1 MCGIVGTVSPAT
13 SQAEIEM
20 LLRQMNDQI
29 HHRGPDEDGFFVA
42 GPVGLAMRR
51 LSIIDLAGGTQPVYN
66 ETRTVVTVFNGEIYN
81 YRELTAELQ
90 QRGHSFTTNSD
101 TETIVHLYEEMGE
114 ECVHALRGMFAL
126 AIWDA
131 RRHQLF
137 VARDRLGIKP
147 LYYTQVGD
155 QLLFASE
162 IKALLQHPGVE
173 ARLDPTALGQY
184 LSLKYVPAPQTLFA
198 GISSLPPGHSLIWN
212 ERGVTIQPYWRLQFV
227 DGTNDSFSE
236 RVYAERLDELLKES
250 VNLHL
255 RSDVPFGAFLSGG
268 VDSSAIVALMSQIL
282 PDPVKTFSV
291 GFSSSVGE
299 SDELPY
305 ARLIAQRFQTDH
317 HEVIVEAADFIDLAE
332 KVIWHLDQPIADQA
346 TFATYMLSTL
356 AAQHV
361 KMVLTGEGGDELF
374 AGYARYAGDRF
385 SPYLRNLPAPVKATA
400 LALSQ
405 RIPGMRRGKLALYA
419 LLQPDEARRL
429 VNWFPL
435 FNDDMHAALISD
447 SLKERI
453 GTTTAATRY
462 ADHLRATNAK
472 TPLNRML
479 AVDTQYWLPDYLLL
493 RGDKLTMAASLEARV
508 PLLDHKVVEFAAS
521 VPPHFKLNGW
531 TRKYLLKQV
540 SRGLLPNE
548 VIDRKK
554 AGFPI
559 PIGHWFRHEARHF
572 IHDLL
577 APDTVQRRGL
587 FKPAYVATLLREHDS
602 GFADHSALLWGLSSI
617 ELWQQ
622 RFLDNAPRVAPV
634 RSNALL
640 V

>member
-13 SQAEIEM
+13 PQAEIAA

-42 GPVGLAMRR
+42 EAVGLAMRR

-66 ETRTVVTVFNGEIYN
+66 ENRTVVTVFNGEIYN

-90 QRGHSFTTNSD
+90 QRGHIFTTNSD

-147 LYYTQVGD
+147 LYYTQVGN

-198 GISSLPPGHSLIWN
+198 GISSLPPGHALIWN
-212 ERGVTIQPYWRLQFV
+212 ERGLIIKRYWDLQFV
-227 DGTNDSFSE
+227 DGGSDSFSE
-236 RVYAERLDELLKES
+236 RVYAERLTDLLQES
-250 VNLHL
+250 VKLHL

-268 VDSSAIVALMSQIL
+268 VDSSTIVALMSQVL
-282 PDPVKTFSV
+282 DEPVKTFSV
-291 GFSSSVGE
+291 GFSSGVGE

-305 ARLIAQRFQTDH
+305 ARLVAQQFQTDH
-317 HEVIVEAADFIDLAE
+317 HEIIVEAADFINLAE

-356 AAQHV
+356 AAQQV

-374 AGYARYAGDRF
+374 AGYARYVGERV
-385 SPYLRNLPAPVKATA
+385 SPYVRNLPSAIKATT

-405 RIPGMRRGKLALYA
+405 RLPGMRRGKLALYA
-419 LLQPDEARRL
+419 LCQPDEARRL

-453 GTTTAATRY
+453 GTISAATRY
-462 ADHLRATNAK
+462 AERLETTTAK

-508 PLLDHKVVEFAAS
+508 PLLDHKLVEFAAGL
-521 VPPHFKLNGW
+521 PTHFKLNGW

-540 SRGLLPNE
+540 ARNLLPAD

-559 PIGHWFRHEARHF
+559 PIGHWFRHEARSF

-577 APDTVQRRGL
+577 SPNTVQRRGL
-587 FKPAYVATLLREHDS
+587 FRPEYVANLLREHDS
-602 GFADHSALLWGLSSI
+602 GFANHSTLLWGLASI

-622 RFLDNAPRVAPV
+622 IFLDKSQPEHA
-634 RSNALL
+634 
-640 V
+640 